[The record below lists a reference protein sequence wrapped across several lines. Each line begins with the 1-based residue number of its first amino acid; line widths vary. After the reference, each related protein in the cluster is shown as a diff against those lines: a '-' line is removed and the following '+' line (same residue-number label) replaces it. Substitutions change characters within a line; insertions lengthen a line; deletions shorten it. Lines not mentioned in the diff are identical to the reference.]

1 MTTHTARP
9 RRSTR
14 PPAAPSA
21 RRRPGAHILLPIAVA
36 VVIALGLIGAAV
48 VQSGSSSSSPAASLP
63 PGASPAAPVLQ
74 LVRGIPQ
81 QGSALGRA
89 DAPVT
94 LVEFADLQCPACKV
108 WEETTLP
115 ELIRRYVRQGRLRI
129 EFRGVSIVGADSVTA
144 LRYLVAARDQGRM
157 WQFLLNAYA
166 HQGAENAW
174 ATPQLLQQIGG
185 EVGLDSR
192 RLATDASSSATTSQ
206 LVEWARDGI
215 SSTPT
220 VFIGATGS
228 RRFAQVDLRS
238 LAPEGTLPAVEQA
251 LAKAG

>member
-1 MTTHTARP
+1 MTTHATRP

-14 PPAAPSA
+14 PPAGGA
-21 RRRPGAHILLPIAVA
+21 RSRVLLPIAAA
-36 VVIALGLIGAAV
+36 VVIALALIAV
-48 VQSGSSSSSPAASLP
+48 AVLQSRSSSSSTPPVSVP
-63 PGASPAAPVLQ
+63 PGTSPAAPVLK

-81 QGSALGRA
+81 QGATLGRV

-115 ELIRRYVRQGRLRI
+115 TLVQRYVRQGKLRI
-129 EFRGVSIVGADSVTA
+129 EFRGVSIVGPDSVDA
-144 LRYLVAARDQGRM
+144 LRYLVAARAQGRM
-157 WQFLLNAYA
+157 WQFLLNAYR

-174 ATPQLLQQIGG
+174 VSPEVLQQIGG
-185 EVGLDSR
+185 EVGLDTQR
-192 RLATDASSSATTSQ
+192 MAADAASPATTSQ

-220 VFIGATGS
+220 LFIGDTGS
-228 RRFAQVDLRS
+228 RRFTQIDLQT
-238 LAPEGTLPAVEQA
+238 LAPEGTLPAVQQA